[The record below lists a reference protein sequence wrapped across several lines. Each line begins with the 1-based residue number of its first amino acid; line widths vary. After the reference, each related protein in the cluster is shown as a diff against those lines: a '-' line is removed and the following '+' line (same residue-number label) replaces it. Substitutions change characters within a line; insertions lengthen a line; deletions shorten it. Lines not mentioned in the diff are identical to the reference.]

1 MLLYCS
7 YSFDICGKRKD
18 RDRAYTFVLFILIL
32 LAGLRWRVGGDT
44 IRYLTSYYSSVPYI
58 WEIRFENLTFG
69 GHPLWD
75 ILVSL
80 IRSLKMPFFA
90 VQMFESAF
98 VNILL
103 FKYLKKHTEYI
114 FTCVFFYFI
123 GEYFFMNMET
133 MKLSFCV
140 VLCLYAHDFFIEKK
154 WIKAYSLTFIAI
166 LFHAQSM
173 IILLT
178 PLFLALR
185 INSIVVWGLMSLSF
199 IFGIILPE
207 NVKEYLSLLEFI
219 DDESIND
226 KLTNYSTH
234 SFYMSEESFR
244 YKLLNTYPLIIYSFI
259 SAFYIKRHKMT
270 KSLDYFQ
277 PFLIL
282 GIIFMVLQLN
292 VHIFYRLVKFYKI
305 YMFIFISHTFVSLI
319 RENRFYNGMVETG
332 TSYIRT
338 FVLFIPLFIS
348 LLFYTTISDK
358 RVKYYPY
365 SSIFDK
371 EISIPRERY
380 VQNED
385 INRVSYPREDEY

>member
-1 MLLYCS
+1 MIYFIIIFILLYCS
-7 YSFDICGKRKD
+7 YSFDICGKRKY

-44 IRYLTSYYSSVPYI
+44 IRYLTSYYSSAPYI
-58 WEIRFENLTFG
+58 WEIRFEDLTFG

-80 IRSLKMPFFA
+80 IRSLKMPFFV

-154 WIKAYSLTFIAI
+154 WIRAYSLTFIAI

-185 INSIVVWGLMSLSF
+185 INSVVVWGLISLSF
-199 IFGIILPE
+199 VFGIILPE
-207 NVKEYLSLLEFI
+207 NVKEYLSLFEYV
-219 DDESIND
+219 DDESVND
-226 KLTNYSTH
+226 KLIKYSTH

-244 YKLLNTYPLIIYSFI
+244 YKLLNTYPLIIYSVI
-259 SAFYIKRHKMT
+259 SAFYIKRQ
-270 KSLDYFQ
+270 SFNRQ
-277 PFLIL
+277 RQ
-282 GIIFMVLQLN
+282 GA
-292 VHIFYRLVKFYKI
+292 YRSVC
-305 YMFIFISHTFVSLI
+305 S
-319 RENRFYNGMVETG
+319 
-332 TSYIRT
+332 
-338 FVLFIPLFIS
+338 
-348 LLFYTTISDK
+348 
-358 RVKYYPY
+358 
-365 SSIFDK
+365 
-371 EISIPRERY
+371 
-380 VQNED
+380 
-385 INRVSYPREDEY
+385 